1 MGMLFRKP
9 KVAMVFLAAIVTV
22 SCAGKAPV
30 KPTVPGPR
38 PVQPVTEQPI
48 EPSPQP
54 FDPASIS
61 EEAKKATF
69 TDVRAFIESMNE
81 TIRLKD
87 YDTWYKHL
95 TQEYIDYYSNP
106 TVLLQKSEA
115 PVLKRMG
122 IKLQSLKDYFVY
134 VVYPSRQND
143 RVDDIEFITE
153 RLVKAITFGP
163 DGERQILYFLERDGT
178 SWKIGIG
185 R

>member
-9 KVAMVFLAAIVTV
+9 KVAMVFLAAIVAA

-30 KPTVPGPR
+30 KPAVPEPQ
-38 PVQPVTEQPI
+38 PVQPVTEQPA
-48 EPSPQP
+48 EPSSQP

-61 EEAKKATF
+61 AEAKKATF

-95 TQEYIDYYSNP
+95 SGQYIAYYSDP

-115 PVLKRMG
+115 PILKRMG
-122 IKLQSLKDYFVY
+122 VKLQSLKDYFIY

-153 RLVKAITFGP
+153 RLVKAITIGP

>member
-1 MGMLFRKP
+1 MGMLFRKS
-9 KVAMVFLAAIVTV
+9 KVAMAFLAAIVTV

-30 KPTVPGPR
+30 KPVAVEPQSG
-38 PVQPVTEQPI
+38 QPVTEQPANV
-48 EPSPQP
+48 STQP
-54 FDPASIS
+54 FDPASVS

-69 TDVRAFIESMNE
+69 TDVRAFIESMNG

-95 TQEYIDYYSNP
+95 SREYIDYYSNP
-106 TVLLQKSEA
+106 TVLLQKSES

-122 IKLQSLKDYFVY
+122 VKLESLKDYFIY

-153 RLVKAITFGP
+153 SLVKAITIGP
-163 DGERQILYFLERDGT
+163 DGERQILYFLERDGS

>member
-9 KVAMVFLAAIVTV
+9 KVAMVFLAAIVTA

-30 KPTVPGPR
+30 QPTVEGPQ
-38 PVQPVTEQPI
+38 PVQPVTELPAG
-48 EPSPQP
+48 PQP

-61 EEAKKATF
+61 AEAKKATF

-95 TQEYIDYYSNP
+95 SREYVDYYSDP
-106 TVLLQKSEA
+106 AVLLQKSEA
-115 PVLKRMG
+115 PILKRMG
-122 IKLQSLKDYFVY
+122 IKLQSLKDYFIY

-153 RLVKAITFGP
+153 RLVKAITIGP